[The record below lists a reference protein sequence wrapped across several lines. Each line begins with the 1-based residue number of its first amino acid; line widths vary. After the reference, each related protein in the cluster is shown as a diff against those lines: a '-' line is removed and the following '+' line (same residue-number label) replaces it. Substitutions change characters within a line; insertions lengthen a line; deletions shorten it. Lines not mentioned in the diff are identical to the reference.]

1 MESNIIQFGNFL
13 HKNNFYDLILSW
25 FKKNQRHLYWRQNRS
40 IYLTY
45 LTEIMLQQTT
55 VKTVENKLKSYL
67 KDFPDFNSYKNKN
80 LSNVLNSWSG
90 LGYYK
95 RAENLYRSVEI
106 INKKYKGELPS
117 EISQLLTLPGIGNYT
132 ANSVLAIAFNKK
144 AFPIDVNIR
153 RLLTRLTG
161 RTLDDN
167 KLAEILE
174 LILKN
179 KKSYRNFTESMM
191 DFSSSIC
198 KKNLPLCDTCTFN
211 LFCGS
216 AFQEFNVIRKLKPN
230 IKKIDFF
237 ILKNK
242 TSICFLQNPN
252 FQFYQNFL
260 HLPSNLD
267 SVFISGIDLM
277 KKTKIKKFN
286 YSITNNRYEVQ
297 VFFAEIKKIKDK
309 KIIWIDESKLSK
321 IALPSLFKKILI

>member
-1 MESNIIQFGNFL
+1 
-13 HKNNFYDLILSW
+13 
-25 FKKNQRHLYWRQNRS
+25 
-40 IYLTY
+40 
-45 LTEIMLQQTT
+45 MLQQTT

-67 KDFPDFNSYKNKN
+67 KDFPDFNSYKNKD

-161 RTLDDN
+161 RTLDDI
-167 KLAEILE
+167 KLAKILE
-174 LILKN
+174 IILKN

-198 KKNLPLCDTCTFN
+198 KKNLPLCESCTFR

-216 AFQEFNVIRKLKPN
+216 AFQEFKVIRKSKPN
-230 IKKIDFF
+230 IKK
-237 ILKNK
+237 
-242 TSICFLQNPN
+242 
-252 FQFYQNFL
+252 
-260 HLPSNLD
+260 
-267 SVFISGIDLM
+267 
-277 KKTKIKKFN
+277 
-286 YSITNNRYEVQ
+286 
-297 VFFAEIKKIKDK
+297 
-309 KIIWIDESKLSK
+309 
-321 IALPSLFKKILI
+321 